1 MNERPIA
8 AATVSPLR
16 VRLDAE
22 SEQVLVARLA
32 CSTIGGVMN
41 SGRVPPR
48 RGFASP
54 AKKIANGTL
63 GKATNTA
70 PSCSQ
75 PSDRET
81 ATKRRKSLQ
90 VDGSLNL
97 CVRRLGRGL
106 YLRHKLHDSKGSGFR
121 SMPLKRSPILVS
133 VSA

>member
-1 MNERPIA
+1 MNERPLA

-54 AKKIANGTL
+54 AKKRSKRNAWQSHEH
-63 GKATNTA
+63 AT
-70 PSCSQ
+70 
-75 PSDRET
+75 ELF
-81 ATKRRKSLQ
+81 AT
-90 VDGSLNL
+90 
-97 CVRRLGRGL
+97 
-106 YLRHKLHDSKGSGFR
+106 
-121 SMPLKRSPILVS
+121 I
-133 VSA
+133 